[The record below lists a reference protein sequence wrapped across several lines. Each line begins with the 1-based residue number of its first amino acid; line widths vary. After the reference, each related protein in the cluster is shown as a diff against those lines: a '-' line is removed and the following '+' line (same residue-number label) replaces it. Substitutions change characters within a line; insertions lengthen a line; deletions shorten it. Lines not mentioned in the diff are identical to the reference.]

1 VAFTLQTAIEQNWM
15 STGMYVSPFIYRG
28 VKRGA
33 GPSFQDFPFPFERER
48 GFRPA
53 HRTRLRQAGDRVSL
67 ILFGSSFELCY
78 DVLKEIK
85 GRRKKIEKKKKRGV
99 GKVKKNVNT
108 RKQDYIIMTR
118 KLRKYV
124 SELKNQGTISREDF
138 TEIRKRIRNKK
149 FRSKAH
155 LKEYIG
161 GLRK

>member
-1 VAFTLQTAIEQNWM
+1 MNLAKKKALAAKTLKVGKERVIFMQSRLNEIKEALTKQDIRELEKDGAI
-15 STGMYVSPFIYRG
+15 GI
-28 VKRGA
+28 
-33 GPSFQDFPFPFERER
+33 
-48 GFRPA
+48 
-53 HRTRLRQAGDRVSL
+53 
-67 ILFGSSFELCY
+67 
-78 DVLKEIK
+78 KEIK